1 MKAEETA
8 QHVLISCDIA
18 QKVWDNCNRWLGIS
32 STRPLNIMDHFQ
44 SFYFSGLSKK
54 TNSVWRAMWVAIVS
68 EI

>member
-18 QKVWDNCNRWLGIS
+18 QKVWDNCDRWLGIS
-32 STRPLNIMDHFQ
+32 SARPFNIMDHFQ

-54 TNSVWRAMWVAIVS
+54 TNSV
-68 EI
+68 